1 MFFSPQPHHDRL
13 LSVSCAAMRHSTQQS
28 KARTRMSTTKF
39 VAKRAHRTQYISLMS
54 DGGATAPFV
63 VVERTVP
70 SGCVTVVVVDIF
82 GRRLEGWIVRQ
93 HASEP
98 SRTGASTAVS
108 GDEQNLSDRNPSR
121 DNCLETK
128 YRNYEGTVDTQV
140 LVVFLKL
147 RF

>member
-98 SRTGASTAVS
+98 SLERAPRCPVMNKIYRTAI
-108 GDEQNLSDRNPSR
+108 R
-121 DNCLETK
+121 LETIVSR
-128 YRNYEGTVDTQV
+128 RNTEITRV
-140 LVVFLKL
+140 LWML